1 MTLIALGNI
10 DLYLQKLDILRIT
23 SNCAGST
30 GDIVGH
36 FYFRVNTAQ
45 ISANLV
51 DKVLRRALI
60 WRNAVYPQ
68 KRALTYVAP
77 QEGQQRRGDGD
88 LIIHFVYMFSVKR
101 LAVSGCSIIG

>member
-1 MTLIALGNI
+1 MALIALGNI
-10 DLYLQKLDILRIT
+10 DLYLQKLYTLRVT

-45 ISANLV
+45 IRANLV

-60 WRNAVYPQ
+60 RRDSIYPQ
-68 KRALTYVAP
+68 KRALPNIAP
-77 QEGQQRRGDGD
+77 QEGQQRVRSVE
-88 LIIHFVYMFSVKR
+88 LISDIN
-101 LAVSGCSIIG
+101 